1 MTFGTCTGNF
11 PSIGHTIFGDLNKF
25 LSADEVGPFK
35 RFSTPPW
42 TTKDDIVA
50 VVDKL
55 EEDEEDDDDDSCDD
69 KILLLILDDTK
80 LEEDEDEVDGMFALS
95 NVCGVEVEA
104 IGCCLFWV
112 NILVNSPNP
121 SAAAAVAAADDD
133 CCWPFELSK
142 KLINVY
148 NWKEFNIEINKN
160 VYRQKSLVQF
170 LDHQL
175 VMISQC
181 LLLTEQKE
189 YPILLMH
196 YCPRQQVVVA
206 L

>member
-11 PSIGHTIFGDLNKF
+11 PSIGQTIFGDLNKF

-42 TTKDDIVA
+42 TANDDIVA

-55 EEDEEDDDDDSCDD
+55 EEEEDDADDDSCDD
-69 KILLLILDDTK
+69 KILLLLLILILDDTR
-80 LEEDEDEVDGMFALS
+80 LDDVDGMFEFS

-121 SAAAAVAAADDD
+121 SAAAAAVAAADDD

-142 KLINVY
+142 K
-148 NWKEFNIEINKN
+148 EF
-160 VYRQKSLVQF
+160 
-170 LDHQL
+170 
-175 VMISQC
+175 
-181 LLLTEQKE
+181 
-189 YPILLMH
+189 
-196 YCPRQQVVVA
+196 
-206 L
+206 